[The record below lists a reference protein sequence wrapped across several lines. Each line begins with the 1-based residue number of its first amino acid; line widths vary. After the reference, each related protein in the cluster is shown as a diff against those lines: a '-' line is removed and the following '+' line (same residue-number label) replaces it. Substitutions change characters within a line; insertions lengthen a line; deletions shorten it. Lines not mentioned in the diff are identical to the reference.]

1 MSQVFL
7 ARYARMTNDAQT
19 LRRVAARLR
28 WVNENLINP
37 ENGLLYHAGNGKGDV
52 CPFHW
57 LRASGWYQ
65 MAQAD
70 ALECLSGADRRAL
83 SADFEKLSRALLRFR
98 DPETGLWNNLIDPE
112 RRKRQPRRKQR
123 HGDDGVFASEG
134 RAAGT
139 AAAELGE
146 AGRDAFVRLTEEKL
160 KGDALTDVYL
170 VAAASGEDNYRNEA
184 YYMPQEGKGVG
195 PYIMAYAE
203 MLRRG

>member
-1 MSQVFL
+1 
-7 ARYARMTNDAQT
+7 
-19 LRRVAARLR
+19 
-28 WVNENLINP
+28 
-37 ENGLLYHAGNGKGDV
+37 

-70 ALECLSGADRRAL
+70 VLECLSGADRRAL

-98 DPETGLWNNLIDPE
+98 DPKTGMWNNLIDQSAE
-112 RRKRQPRRKQR
+112 N
-123 HGDDGVFASEG
+123 GN
-134 RAAGT
+134 RAESSGT
-139 AAAELGE
+139 AMMAYSLQKGARLGLLPAELGE